1 MKAPVVLDEEEKN
14 VKCWA
19 ELLYDFSEM
28 EMFSY
33 SVQKKLCIYVF
44 IQWKHLFWW
53 AHNWCDWKSIRILL
67 ELLRFNGY
75 KINLI
80 QLNITDQEEETLT
93 Y

>member
-19 ELLYDFSEM
+19 ELLLYDFSEM

-44 IQWKHLFWW
+44 IQWKHLFYEHIIGVIEKVFVFCW
-53 AHNWCDWKSIRILL
+53 NLL
-67 ELLRFNGY
+67 ALMVI
-75 KINLI
+75 K
-80 QLNITDQEEETLT
+80 
-93 Y
+93 